1 MVVLG
6 VVLGVVVVCRWRGR
20 RVVRVLWLGVV
31 VVVVLM
37 QTPAL
42 LVLFREIF
50 QMTCPQVLV
59 EVRSP

>member
-1 MVVLG
+1 MGG
-6 VVLGVVVVCRWRGR
+6 VVVVVVVVCRWWGR
-20 RVVRVLWLGVV
+20 VVVRVCWLGVV
-31 VVVVLM
+31 AVVALT